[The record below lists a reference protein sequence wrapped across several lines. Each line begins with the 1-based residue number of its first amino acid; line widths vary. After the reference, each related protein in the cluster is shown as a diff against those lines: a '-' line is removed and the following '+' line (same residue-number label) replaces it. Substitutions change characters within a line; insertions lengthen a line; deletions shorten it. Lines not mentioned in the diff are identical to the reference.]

1 MKYLKDKDLEIFD
14 KEDRLRKKAEKLEKE
29 WEELVRVSRNESEYE
44 ATRPKFDEYVKA
56 TNEWLDFLYKNGK
69 SLLARKID

>member
-44 ATRPKFDEYVKA
+44 ATRPKFDEYVKG
-56 TNEWLDFLYKNGK
+56 LFH
-69 SLLARKID
+69 